1 MLAAFLSA
9 VLATGLEQ
17 SEPSDAGDL
26 GLQLRSPLRDRA
38 PHREDR
44 AGPAAGV
51 EQSRPP
57 SDAFTPRVAVYIYP
71 FSTAEMFIAGQMSSP
86 PGGGNVLA
94 LYGAGGASVRLSDKV
109 GLDVEV
115 GGGMLAR
122 QTLGWVFSAGVGPSL
137 QLTGDEHFR
146 GLFIATRFRF
156 QVFQPAQLVPLS
168 VDSNEG
174 PADLGPGLARAFL
187 GEIDVGYHLRAGR
200 FYFAPVLGI
209 GVGYAYDYV
218 DSTGVRFLSPFTN
231 PSTSKARPQGIVWSV
246 NLNLARLGL
255 AL

>member
-174 PADLGPGLARAFL
+174 PADLGPGLARAFR
-187 GEIDVGYHLRAGR
+187 RAFHAQADPPR
-200 FYFAPVLGI
+200 RQY
-209 GVGYAYDYV
+209 
-218 DSTGVRFLSPFTN
+218 
-231 PSTSKARPQGIVWSV
+231 KARNCAQDVRRPCAHRCGRSAHFVALRQNSA
-246 NLNLARLGL
+246 ARSRAACGVS
-255 AL
+255 